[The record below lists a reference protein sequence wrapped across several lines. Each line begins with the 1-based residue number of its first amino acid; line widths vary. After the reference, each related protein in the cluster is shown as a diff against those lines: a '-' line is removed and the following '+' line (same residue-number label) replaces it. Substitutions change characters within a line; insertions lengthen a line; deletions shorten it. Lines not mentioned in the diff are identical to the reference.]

1 MTYSG
6 LFDECKKEEEQI
18 RKLKTENKRL
28 KEIDKEHQK
37 LNGKLHLEIEQLKK
51 DNTLLQEGN
60 EAMGLYRDENVAED
74 MKKLIVDMT
83 TSCKLATTLIR
94 KNPRN
99 IMFSSSIKA
108 LVKFIARLD
117 EIYKKV
123 KTTLN

>member
-18 RKLKTENKRL
+18 RKLKAENKRL

-37 LNGKLHLEIEQLKK
+37 LNGKLHLEIEKLKK

-60 EAMGLYRDENVAED
+60 EAMGLYRDENIAED

>member
-1 MTYSG
+1 MNV
-6 LFDECKKEEEQI
+6 KEEEQI
-18 RKLKTENKRL
+18 RKLKAENKRL

-83 TSCKLATTLIR
+83 TSCKLATTIIR
-94 KNPRN
+94 KNPKN
-99 IMFSSSIKA
+99 VMFSSSIK
-108 LVKFIARLD
+108 VSKFMQDWMKFIR
-117 EIYKKV
+117 K
-123 KTTLN
+123 

>member
-6 LFDECKKEEEQI
+6 LFDEQKKEEQI
-18 RKLKTENKRL
+18 RKLKAEVKRL

-37 LNGKLHLEIEQLKK
+37 LNGKLHLELEALKK
-51 DNTLLQEGN
+51 DNTLLHEGN
-60 EAMGLYRDENVAED
+60 ERLNIYRDDGVAED
-74 MKKLIVDMT
+74 IKRLVIDMT
-83 TSCKLATTLIR
+83 TSCKLATTIIR
-94 KNPRN
+94 KNPKN
-99 IMFSSSIKA
+99 VMFSSSIKA

>member
-18 RKLKTENKRL
+18 RKLKAEYKRL

>member
-18 RKLKTENKRL
+18 RKLKAENKRL

-37 LNGKLHLEIEQLKK
+37 LNGKLHLEIEKLKK

-108 LVKFIARLD
+108 LVKFISRFD

>member
-18 RKLKTENKRL
+18 RKLKAENKRL

-60 EAMGLYRDENVAED
+60 EAMGLYRDENIAED

>member
-18 RKLKTENKRL
+18 RKLKAENKRL

-108 LVKFIARLD
+108 LMKFIARLD

>member
-18 RKLKTENKRL
+18 RKLKAENKRL

-83 TSCKLATTLIR
+83 TSCKLATTIIR
-94 KNPRN
+94 KNPKN
-99 IMFSSSIKA
+99 VMFSSSIKA

>member
-6 LFDECKKEEEQI
+6 LFDEHKKEEQI
-18 RKLKTENKRL
+18 RKLKAEVKRL

-37 LNGKLHLEIEQLKK
+37 LNGKLHLELEALKK
-51 DNTLLQEGN
+51 DNTLLHEGN
-60 EAMGLYRDENVAED
+60 ERLNIYRDDGVAED
-74 MKKLIVDMT
+74 IKKLIIDMT
-83 TSCKLATTLIR
+83 TSCKLATTIIR
-94 KNPRN
+94 KNPKN
-99 IMFSSSIKA
+99 VMFSSSIKA

>member
-6 LFDECKKEEEQI
+6 LFDEHKKEEQI
-18 RKLKTENKRL
+18 RKLKAEVKRL

-37 LNGKLHLEIEQLKK
+37 LNGKLHLELEALKK
-51 DNTLLQEGN
+51 DNTLLHEGN
-60 EAMGLYRDENVAED
+60 ERLNIYRDDGVAED
-74 MKKLIVDMT
+74 IKRLVIDMT
-83 TSCKLATTLIR
+83 TSCKLATTIIR
-94 KNPRN
+94 KNPKN
-99 IMFSSSIKA
+99 VMFSSSIKA

>member
-18 RKLKTENKRL
+18 RKLKAENKRL

-37 LNGKLHLEIEQLKK
+37 QRQITFRNRAIKK

-83 TSCKLATTLIR
+83 TSRKLATTLIR

>member
-6 LFDECKKEEEQI
+6 LFDEHKKEEQI
-18 RKLKTENKRL
+18 RKLKAEVKRL

-37 LNGKLHLEIEQLKK
+37 LNGKLHLQIEQLKK

>member
-6 LFDECKKEEEQI
+6 LFDEQKKEEQI
-18 RKLKTENKRL
+18 RKLKAEVKRL

-37 LNGKLHLEIEQLKK
+37 LNGKLHLELEALKK
-51 DNTLLQEGN
+51 DNTLLHEGN
-60 EAMGLYRDENVAED
+60 ERLNIYRDDGVAED
-74 MKKLIVDMT
+74 IKKLIIDMT
-83 TSCKLATTLIR
+83 TSCKLATTIIR
-94 KNPRN
+94 KNPKN
-99 IMFSSSIKA
+99 VMFSSSIKA

>member
-18 RKLKTENKRL
+18 RKLKAENKRL

-123 KTTLN
+123 KPPLN

>member
-18 RKLKTENKRL
+18 RKLKAENKRL
-28 KEIDKEHQK
+28 KEVEKEHQK

>member
-18 RKLKTENKRL
+18 RKLKAENKRL

-51 DNTLLQEGN
+51 NNTLLQEGN

>member
-18 RKLKTENKRL
+18 RKLKAENKRL

>member
-18 RKLKTENKRL
+18 RKLKAENKRL

-37 LNGKLHLEIEQLKK
+37 LNGKLHLEIEKLKK

-94 KNPRN
+94 KNPKN
-99 IMFSSSIKA
+99 VMFSSSIKA

>member
-1 MTYSG
+1 MNV
-6 LFDECKKEEEQI
+6 KK
-18 RKLKTENKRL
+18 RKSKSENKRL

-37 LNGKLHLEIEQLKK
+37 LNGKLHLEIEKLKK

>member
-6 LFDECKKEEEQI
+6 LFDEQKKEEQI
-18 RKLKTENKRL
+18 RKLKAEVKRL

-37 LNGKLHLEIEQLKK
+37 LNGKLHLELEALKK
-51 DNTLLQEGN
+51 DNTLLHEGN
-60 EAMGLYRDENVAED
+60 ERLDIYRDDGVAED
-74 MKKLIVDMT
+74 IKRLIIDMT
-83 TSCKLATTLIR
+83 TSCKLATTIIR
-94 KNPRN
+94 KNPKN
-99 IMFSSSIKA
+99 VMFSSSIKA

>member
-18 RKLKTENKRL
+18 RKLKAENKRL

-37 LNGKLHLEIEQLKK
+37 HNGKLHLEIEKLKK

>member
-6 LFDECKKEEEQI
+6 LFDEHKKEEQI
-18 RKLKTENKRL
+18 RKLKAEVKRL

-37 LNGKLHLEIEQLKK
+37 LNGKLHLELEALKK
-51 DNTLLQEGN
+51 DNTLLHEGN
-60 EAMGLYRDENVAED
+60 ERLNIYRDDGVAED
-74 MKKLIVDMT
+74 IKRLIIDMT
-83 TSCKLATTLIR
+83 TSCKLATTIIR
-94 KNPRN
+94 KNPKN
-99 IMFSSSIKA
+99 VMFSSSIKA

>member
-18 RKLKTENKRL
+18 RKLKAENKRL

-37 LNGKLHLEIEQLKK
+37 LNGKLHLEIEKLKK

>member
-6 LFDECKKEEEQI
+6 LFDEHKKEEQI
-18 RKLKTENKRL
+18 RKLKAEVKRL

-37 LNGKLHLEIEQLKK
+37 LNGKLHLELEALKK
-51 DNTLLQEGN
+51 DNTLLHEGN
-60 EAMGLYRDENVAED
+60 ERLNIYRDDGVVED
-74 MKKLIVDMT
+74 IKKLIIDMT
-83 TSCKLATTLIR
+83 TSCKLATTIIR
-94 KNPRN
+94 KNPKN
-99 IMFSSSIKA
+99 VMFSSSIKA

>member
-18 RKLKTENKRL
+18 RKLKAENKRL

-99 IMFSSSIKA
+99 VMFSSSIKA